1 MVLSPEQAAQHLSVF
16 QGTCGRRLFR
26 AVEGFTGLKKVNAT
40 HQRLEDAGVM
50 PGPDFAKG
58 IMDDLGV
65 DMLIGNPERL
75 QSFPEGPFITISNH
89 FYGHIDGIA
98 LVDVLGHVRP
108 QVKVMVNEALMLIHG
123 LAPNFISVN
132 PTGATRGSA
141 TATSINGIKNALL
154 QLRSGEPLALFPS
167 GAVADWKPFQ
177 KEKLQERDW
186 QDAAV
191 KLIRKAKVPVSP
203 IRFFDHN
210 SWFYYSLG
218 LIDFRVRLLRLC
230 HEAYNK
236 RGTHPRMGIGP
247 VISVEEQQA
256 VPEED
261 FKAFLRQQVY
271 GMPLPEQFILRS
283 ALWQR

>member
-1 MVLSPEQAAQHLSVF
+1 MVLTPEQAGELAPVF
-16 QGTCGRRLFR
+16 EGKWGRRLFKI
-26 AVEGFTGLKKVNAT
+26 AEHLTGLDKVNAT
-40 HQRLEDAGVM
+40 HQRVEDSGIA

-75 QSFPEGPFITISNH
+75 DFPEGPFITISNH

-98 LVDVLGHVRP
+98 LVDILGHVRP
-108 QVKVMVNEALMLIHG
+108 EVKVMVNETLMYIHG

-132 PTGATRGSA
+132 PTGAKRGNA

-154 QLRSGEPLALFPS
+154 QIRNGEPLALFPS
-167 GAVADWKPFQ
+167 GAVADFKPFQ

-186 QDAAV
+186 QDAAI
-191 KLIRKAKVPVSP
+191 KLIRKARVPVIP

-236 RGTHPRMGIGP
+236 KGSHPRMAIGP
-247 VISVEEQQA
+247 VISVPEQEAIPDDQY
-256 VPEED
+256 
-261 FKAFLRQQVY
+261 KSFLRSKVY
-271 GMPLPEQFILRS
+271 DLPLPQSFVLRS
-283 ALWQR
+283 TLW